1 MRRCVAGVALVF
13 ALDACKTQATPD
25 ASAVDVPAPQAVI
38 DAALPGPPVARPS
51 PPTVFGEWERR
62 GDPYKGMRIG
72 IRAEAPDAATVTGS
86 ATGNACQQSLWK
98 PGDVLYRA
106 GKIVV
111 RDWGVVQGRCE
122 HRDTTAPAKLTVSDD
137 GATLS
142 IAVTRAGKT
151 VVQEWSR
158 VSGAAAAPQ

>member
-1 MRRCVAGVALVF
+1 VRV
-13 ALDACKTQATPD
+13 
-25 ASAVDVPAPQAVI
+25 
-38 DAALPGPPVARPS
+38 
-51 PPTVFGEWERR
+51 
-62 GDPYKGMRIG
+62 G
-72 IRAEAPDAATVTGS
+72 IRVEAPDVATVTSS

-98 PGDVLYRA
+98 HGDVLYRA

-111 RDWGVVQGRCE
+111 RDWGIVQGRCE
-122 HRDTTAPAKLTVSDD
+122 HRDTAAPAKLTLSED

-158 VSGAAAAPQ
+158 VPASASAPP